1 MKYLIATLFSTFFI
15 YSFAQNTK
23 PQSPQPYIEVIGTAK
38 KEVIP
43 DKIFLSVTLSEKTV
57 NNKSF
62 SIQQQDEILF
72 NIIEKLKIDRTK
84 IKLSDLAS
92 EIQIVKKK
100 ETGVQITKDYIV
112 ELKNSTEA
120 SNLLKEL
127 SEKNI
132 KEFSILRIESSE
144 IDRHRKEV
152 RIEAIKAAKDKAE
165 YLLNAIGETP
175 GKPIEIREI
184 PNTVYR
190 QNLLFNQ
197 QSPTEENE
205 ENNFKTIPVEFSFY
219 IKYAIR

>member
-1 MKYLIATLFSTFFI
+1 MKYFMTLLFTALTFS
-15 YSFAQNTK
+15 SFAQNAETQ
-23 PQSPQPYIEVIGTAK
+23 PPQPYIEVIGTAK
-38 KEVIP
+38 KEIIP
-43 DKIFLSVTLSEKTV
+43 DKIFLSITLSEKTV

-72 NIIEKLKIDRTK
+72 KIINKLQIDK
-84 IKLSDLAS
+84 SKVKLSDLAS
-92 EIQIVKKK
+92 EIQVVKKK

-120 SNLLKEL
+120 SNLLQEL

-165 YLLNAIGETP
+165 YLLQAIGETP

-190 QNLLFNQ
+190 QNLLANSYLQ
-197 QSPTEENE
+197 GEENVD
-205 ENNFKTIPVEFSFY
+205 NNFKTIPVEFSFY
-219 IKYAIR
+219 IKYAIK

>member
-1 MKYLIATLFSTFFI
+1 MKYFTAVLFTAFTLSA
-15 YSFAQNTK
+15 FAQNFET
-23 PQSPQPYIEVIGTAK
+23 QAPQPYIEVIGTAK

-62 SIQQQDEILF
+62 SIQQQDEMLF
-72 NIIEKLKIDRTK
+72 SIIEKLKIDRTK

-100 ETGVQITKDYIV
+100 ESGVQITKDYIV

-152 RIEAIKAAKDKAE
+152 RIEAIKAAKDKAD
-165 YLLNAIGETP
+165 YLLHAIGEAP
-175 GKPIEIREI
+175 GKPLEIREI
-184 PNTVYR
+184 SNTVYR
-190 QNLLFNQ
+190 QNLLLNQ
-197 QSPTEENE
+197 QTLTEENE

-219 IKYAIR
+219 IKYAIK

>member
-1 MKYLIATLFSTFFI
+1 MKYLISLLFTALTFSSI
-15 YSFAQNTK
+15 AQNIDTQT
-23 PQSPQPYIEVIGTAK
+23 PHPYIEVIGTAK

-43 DKIFLSVTLSEKTV
+43 DKIFLTITLSEKTV

-62 SIQQQDEILF
+62 SIQQQDEILL
-72 NIIEKLKIDRTK
+72 NIINKLHIDK
-84 IKLSDLAS
+84 SKLKLSDLAS

-144 IDRHRKEV
+144 IDKHRKEV

-165 YLLNAIGETP
+165 YLLQAIGEVP
-175 GKPIEIREI
+175 GKPLEIREI

-190 QNLLFNQ
+190 QNLLANSFIQ
-197 QSPTEENE
+197 GEEAE

-219 IKYAIR
+219 IKYAIK